1 MGIID
6 FKATKCKHC
15 YKCVRNCE
23 VKAIMVKDGRA
34 EIMEDKCILCGT
46 CLQICPQSA
55 KTLNSDLN
63 VVKEYILRG
72 EKVVVSIAPS
82 YMWLLKYKTIGQV
95 KAALKKLGFTDVRE
109 TSEGAV
115 LVTEEYTRLLREGTM
130 ENIITTCCPSVNDLI
145 EIYYPQLVPY
155 LAPVVSPMI
164 AHGRL
169 LKREYGPDTKVVFLG
184 PCLAKKKESQ
194 DTRHEDCIDAV
205 LNFNDIEAWLQDNDI
220 VIAECEEEPFD
231 RIDPKVN
238 RLYPVSNGVVSSV
251 LATEGRVDGYRKFY
265 VHGTKNCID
274 LCDSM
279 ARGEIKG
286 CFIEMNN
293 CSGGCIKGPTV
304 EDETISRFK
313 VKLDMEEAIPK
324 APVAPK
330 VVAGLMEGVEM
341 EKIFTDH
348 SPKDPRPTEEQ
359 IQEILRKTGKNSP
372 ADELNCGACG
382 YPTCREKAVAVFQ
395 KKAELNM
402 CIPFM
407 HDKAESLANLV
418 METSPNVVLIVDK
431 DMKIMEYSNV
441 GEKYFGKTRSEALS
455 MYLYEFID
463 PVDFQWVYDTHQNIH
478 GKKVIYPEYNIAMLQ
493 NIVYIEKQ
501 DVVLATFIDIT
512 REEEQAKADYDKK
525 LETIDLAQRVIHKQM
540 MVAQE
545 IAGLLGET
553 TADTKTTLTRLCS
566 SLLEEGSES
575 EVR

>member
-1 MGIID
+1 MEIID

-23 VKAIMVKDGRA
+23 VKAIMIKDGRA
-34 EIMEDKCILCGT
+34 EIMPDKCILCGK

-55 KTLNSDLN
+55 KKLVSDLDI
-63 VVKEYILRG
+63 VKGYIKSG
-72 EKVVVSIAPS
+72 ATTVVSLAPS
-82 YMWLLKYKTIGQV
+82 YMGLLDYKTIGQV
-95 KAALKKLGFTDVRE
+95 QAALKKLGFADVRE

-115 LVTEEYTRLLREGTM
+115 MVTEEYARLLQEGTM

-169 LKREYGPDTKVVFLG
+169 LKKEYGPDAKVVFIG
-184 PCLAKKKESQ
+184 PCIAKKKESG
-194 DTRHEDCIDAV
+194 DDRHGDCIDAV
-205 LNFNDIEAWLQDNDI
+205 INFNDLRQWLKESGIEI
-220 VIAECEEEPFD
+220 RECEDMPFVKA
-231 RIDPKVN
+231 DPKVN
-238 RLYPVSNGVVSSV
+238 RLYPVTNGVVNSV
-251 LATEGRVDGYRKFY
+251 LATEGRADSYRKFY
-265 VHGTKNCID
+265 VHGIRNCID
-274 LCDSM
+274 LCESLS
-279 ARGEIKG
+279 RGEIRG
-286 CFIEMNN
+286 CFIEMNM

-313 VKLDMEEAIPK
+313 VKLDMEETIAK
-324 APVAPK
+324 EPVEAK
-330 VVAGLMEGVEM
+330 TVSMMEEGVTLSKVYE
-341 EKIFTDH
+341 DR
-348 SPKDPRPTEEQ
+348 SPKDPMPTEE
-359 IQEILRKTGKNSP
+359 EIKVILKDTGKSRP
-372 ADELNCGACG
+372 EDELNCGACG
-382 YPTCREKAVAVFQ
+382 YPTCREKAIAVYQ

-431 DMKIMEYSNV
+431 DMKIMEYSAV
-441 GEKYFGKTRSEALS
+441 GEKYFGKTRAEALE

-463 PVDFQWVYDTHQNIH
+463 PSDFQWVYDSHQNIH
-478 GKKVIYPEYNIAMLQ
+478 GKKITYPEYKLSTLQ
-493 NIVYIEKQ
+493 NIVYVEQQ

-512 REEEQAKADYDKK
+512 REEEQMQQEYEKK

-553 TADTKTTLTRLCS
+553 TADTKTTLTKLCR

-575 EVR
+575 EVK